1 VPRRA
6 AGSVQVPFRVLQRAA
21 LLLAA
26 TLASLGLAACEPEPT
41 RYDLAVFGDVPYGSS
56 AIAKYDRMIAD
67 INGQDIAFSSHVGDI
82 GASGS
87 ATCTDTVL
95 NRETNRFDTLDDP
108 LVYTPGDNEWTD
120 CGSAGV
126 QLNRLS
132 AIRQTVFR
140 GTGTQSRGRTT
151 IALESQGG
159 RGYPENTRWQRGPVT
174 FGTLHVVG
182 SSDNRGVA
190 EHGPR
195 RQATID
201 WLRETFDDA
210 EERGNLGVVLLAQRD
225 PNLTGSVTSAYRS
238 MHDAVLEEVADFDG
252 EVLFVSGDAHNHL
265 QLDDVGGLENFR
277 WVRVEGDSRVSY
289 VRITVD
295 TEADDLFDLAA
306 PKRF

>member
-1 VPRRA
+1 VLRRP
-6 AGSVQVPFRVLQRAA
+6 V
-21 LLLAA
+21 LLLA
-26 TLASLGLAACEPEPT
+26 LAAVGSIGLIACEPDPT
-41 RYDLAVFGDVPYGSS
+41 RYDVAVFGDVPYSSS
-56 AIAKYDRMIAD
+56 AITKYDRMIAD
-67 INGQDIAFSSHVGDI
+67 INGQDIALSSHVGDI

-87 ATCTDTVL
+87 ATCTDAVL
-95 NRETNRFDTLDDP
+95 DRETARFDTLDDP

-120 CGSAGV
+120 CGSASV

-132 AIRQTVFR
+132 AIRQKVFR
-140 GTGTQSRGRTT
+140 DTGTQSRGRTT
-151 IALESQGG
+151 MGLESQAS

-174 FGTLHVVG
+174 FATLHVVG
-182 SSDNRGVA
+182 SSDNRGAA

-201 WLRETFDDA
+201 WLRETFAEA
-210 EERGNLGVVLLAQRD
+210 EERGDVGVVLLAQKD
-225 PNLTGSVTSAYRS
+225 PNLTGSVTTAYRS
-238 MHDAVLEEVADFDG
+238 MHDAVLDEVADFDG

-265 QLDDVGGLENFR
+265 QVDDVGGLDNFR

-295 TEADDLFDLAA
+295 TEADELFDLAA